1 MLFRRILAALLVIFF
16 VVTSVT
22 AFVAFAVSNTFLS
35 MDFYRDE
42 LREPGYEF
50 LVGATVKGIKNS
62 DTSIGNYFNETDLR
76 REIEDVFTMN
86 IYDQIMDKFVSDM
99 ERLDEE
105 PTKPITLKLS
115 IFRESLLT
123 LANNLSYKI
132 FENTRICLPGEEPE
146 DKNGLPSCRPEDA
159 SFNKVSAPITRNF
172 EKDIYAAVPE
182 QIQFDLNSAI
192 GDKNFILANVF
203 SLFGTVKTIF
213 YATLLLLLALIAII
227 IYRPFTAIL
236 SAHGIG
242 FGLSGVI
249 GLILGYVLTM
259 FGNLTKLGEI
269 NADVASSQ
277 LAFIENEHF
286 VKLISNIF
294 AIFGTEIMKGA
305 AIFFGMG
312 ALLLLVRLYLKR
324 K

>member
-1 MLFRRILAALLVIFF
+1 MLFRRILAALLVIIF

-22 AFVAFAVSNTFLS
+22 AFVAFAFSNTFLNVE
-35 MDFYRDE
+35 FYRKE

-62 DTSIGNYFNETDLR
+62 DTSIGEYFNETDLR

-99 ERLDEE
+99 ERLDDD
-105 PTKPITLKLS
+105 PTKPLTLRLG

-132 FENTRICLPGEEPE
+132 YENTRICLPEEEPE
-146 DKNGLPSCRPEDA
+146 EKNGLPTCRPEDA
-159 SFNKVSAPITRNF
+159 SFSQVAAPITRSF

-213 YATLLLLLALIAII
+213 YASLLLLLALISLV
-227 IYRPFTAIL
+227 IYKPFTAIM
-236 SAHGIG
+236 SAQGIG
-242 FGLSGVI
+242 FGLSGLI
-249 GLILGYVLTM
+249 GLILGYILTM
-259 FGNLTKLGEI
+259 FGSLTKLGEI
-269 NADVASSQ
+269 NADMTINQ
-277 LAFIENEHF
+277 MAFIENEHF

-294 AIFGTEIMKGA
+294 AFFGKEIMKGA
-305 AIFFGMG
+305 AIFLAMG
-312 ALLLLVRLYLKR
+312 VLLLLVRLYLKR